1 MSILGVLDS
10 CCNNLVQSNATL
22 HASLTSVTEGTE
34 DYPRLMRVLTNERVY
49 ELVSQDEILQAQLEI
64 QREVE
69 PQIKELIQLAEEGLY
84 ELQQRERNLN
94 DTAENR
100 KQAEARK
107 KIAQEEKARA
117 LPPVRTGAKTTAEG
131 AKLKA
136 RLMALQIERENLL
149 KEVERLQADV
159 DSKKAAGAG

>member
-1 MSILGVLDS
+1 MADHAFNGNV
-10 CCNNLVQSNATL
+10 VYKQL

-94 DTAENR
+94 DTVR
-100 KQAEARK
+100 LS
-107 KIAQEEKARA
+107 IHSLVA
-117 LPPVRTGAKTTAEG
+117 LCYI
-131 AKLKA
+131 L
-136 RLMALQIERENLL
+136 
-149 KEVERLQADV
+149 
-159 DSKKAAGAG
+159 S